1 MSTSPARSVPA
12 RPTPFGEAELRRTA
26 EELWEA
32 VSYGD
37 EHAAYGVVLGAHDAG
52 ADEES
57 LLLDVIG
64 TVQRKVGEE
73 WAANR
78 MSVAREHAA
87 TAVNDRVIAALSALS
102 ARRTLAPAEDR
113 PGRVTGRD
121 RPAPGQDAPGAPT
134 GHHRPGRITV
144 ACVDG
149 EWHALPAR
157 LLAEVLRLRG
167 WQVDYLGA
175 QVPAPHLIAHVHRTG
190 PDAVALSS
198 SVATRLPAAHATIT
212 ACQAVGVPVLV
223 GGAAFGEDGR
233 YARQLG
239 ADAWAPDG
247 RAAADLL
254 ARGPLKRP
262 VTGHQPIDDL
272 PHLADQEYT
281 MVSRDSGR
289 LVGAVLAGLE
299 DRFPAMR
306 SYTDRQRQ
314 HTAEDV
320 GHIVDFL
327 VVALYMDCE
336 RLFTRFLTWTAGIL
350 TARGVPAAAL
360 PPTLDVLGT
369 ELKEFPRAGRLIN
382 HARKALNG
390 STVPAARSG
399 SGVLR

>member
-1 MSTSPARSVPA
+1 MSTSPAHSEPA
-12 RPTPFGEAELRRTA
+12 GPNPFGEAELRGTA
-26 EELWEA
+26 EKLWEA
-32 VSYGD
+32 VSCGD
-37 EHAAYGVVLGAHDAG
+37 EYAAYGVVLGAHSAG

-78 MSVAREHAA
+78 MSVAMEHAA
-87 TAVNDRVIAALSALS
+87 TAVNDRVIAALA
-102 ARRTLAPAEDR
+102 ARHAPDAAGGR
-113 PGRVTGRD
+113 PGHVTGRD
-121 RPAPGQDAPGAPT
+121 RSGRIT
-134 GHHRPGRITV
+134 GRDGSGRITV

-167 WQVDYLGA
+167 WHVDYLGA
-175 QVPAPHLIAHVHRTG
+175 QVPTPHLIGHVHRTG

-198 SVATRLPAAHATIT
+198 SLATRLPAAHAAIT
-212 ACQAVGVPVLV
+212 ACQAVSVPVLV
-223 GGAAFGEDGR
+223 GGAAFGDDGR
-233 YARQLG
+233 YARLLG

-254 ARGPLKRP
+254 ARSPLKPPR
-262 VTGHQPIDDL
+262 TGHQPVDDL

-281 MVSRDSGR
+281 MVRRDSSR
-289 LVGAVLAGLE
+289 LVRAALAGLE
-299 DRFPAMR
+299 DRFPAVR
-306 SYTDRQRQ
+306 SYTDRRRQ
-314 HTAEDV
+314 HAAEDL

-327 VVALYMDCE
+327 VAALYMDCE
-336 RLFTRFLTWTAGIL
+336 QIFTRFLTWTAGIL
-350 TARGVPAAAL
+350 TVRGVPAASL
-360 PPTLDVLGT
+360 TPTLDILGT

-382 HARKALNG
+382 HAREALNG
-390 STVPAARSG
+390 STVPATRSG